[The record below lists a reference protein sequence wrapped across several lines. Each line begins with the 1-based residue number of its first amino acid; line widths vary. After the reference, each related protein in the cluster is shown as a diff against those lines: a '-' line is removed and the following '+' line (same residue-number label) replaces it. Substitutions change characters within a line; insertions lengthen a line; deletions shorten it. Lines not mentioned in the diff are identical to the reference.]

1 MKRLNTCTIG
11 NKATYEQVKGRIK
24 LNINFDKSQK
34 DLSKVLN
41 LRCSIDV
48 IDIIYEIHCHATIR

>member
-41 LRCSIDV
+41 LRCKIWCYRHYILDSL
-48 IDIIYEIHCHATIR
+48 